1 MSDPAPRSWT
11 FLSNHGHVLV
21 ALSRDP
27 GARLRDIAESVG
39 ITERAAQA
47 IVKDLE
53 DEGYVS
59 KQKQGRRNRY
69 ELHIDAGLRHPSEA
83 RTRIR
88 DLLAIFD

>member
-1 MSDPAPRSWT
+1 MPDPAPRSWT

-27 GARLRDIAESVG
+27 EARIRDIAESVG

-47 IVKDLE
+47 ILKDLE

-59 KQKQGRRNRY
+59 KVKQGRRNSY
-69 ELHIDAGLRHPSEA
+69 SLHVDLNLRHPAEA